1 MSDTTDQRKI
11 SIRKVSYIPNSDP
24 LTNIALSSAK
34 DKNKLDEEVS
44 FTAKINN
51 LDEWKLL
58 PIIKHNNTEI
68 LIGEN
73 VYLVTGRTKYK
84 YINEIR
90 SNDIV
95 KSFKVSRK
103 LHLMQK

>member
-11 SIRKVSYIPNSDP
+11 TIRKVSYIPNSDP

-58 PIIKHNNTEI
+58 PIIKHNTEI

-73 VYLVTGRTKYK
+73 IYLVTGRTKYK
-84 YINEIR
+84 YINKII

>member
-11 SIRKVSYIPNSDP
+11 TIRKVSYIPNSDP

-51 LDEWKLL
+51 LDEWKSL
-58 PIIKHNNTEI
+58 PIIKHITEI

-73 VYLVTGRTKYK
+73 IYLVTGRTKYK